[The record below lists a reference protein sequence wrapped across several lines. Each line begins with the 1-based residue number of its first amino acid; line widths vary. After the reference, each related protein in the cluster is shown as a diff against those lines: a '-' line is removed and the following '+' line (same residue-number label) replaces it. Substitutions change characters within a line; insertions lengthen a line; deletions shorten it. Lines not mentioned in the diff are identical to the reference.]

1 MKIRNDFVTNSS
13 SSSFIIGIKS
23 NTEDSSMNTFL
34 KEMFEGEDV
43 FGSTKEEIE
52 AYLLYDYG
60 YDSINELRAC
70 SDYLSEMYSKCLEA
84 INNNMK
90 VVRVSAEYDAVG
102 NMTTMINA
110 LEKAGVAKL
119 IEEEC

>member
-1 MKIRNDFVTNSS
+1 MKIRKDFVTNSS
-13 SSSFIIGIKS
+13 SSSFIIGIKN
-23 NTEDSSMNTFL
+23 NTEDNSMNIFL
-34 KEMFEGEDV
+34 KEMFEDEDV
-43 FGSTKEEIE
+43 LGSTKEELE

-60 YDSINELRAC
+60 YDSINELKAL
-70 SDYLSEMYSKCLEA
+70 SSYLSDLYDKSLKA

-90 VVRVSAEYDAVG
+90 VVRISSEYDAVG
-102 NMTTMINA
+102 NVTTMINA